1 MIDIC
6 IASDISSNY
15 ILINTDNYVMPH
27 GFQNLIERLLGKFE
41 IEINYKEIHVV
52 LSETMIILEEFIND
66 DSFKVKTAL
75 PLITKINY
83 NGTELELDY
92 RNKQHFFIAL
102 LVSIYNL
109 FTKSIKRNGHVY
121 IYNRTLLNFNSING
135 FIIRMLKSQKGMSL
149 EKLRGEYTL
158 SEKSESIPQVDFDK
172 GLNQLIELGY
182 VEYQESS
189 YMITAK
195 GSTLVL

>member
-6 IASDISSNY
+6 IATDICSNY
-15 ILINTDNYVMPH
+15 VLLNTDNYIMPH
-27 GFQNLIERLLGKFE
+27 GFQNLIVRLLDKFE
-41 IEINYKEIHVV
+41 IELNYKEMHIV
-52 LSETMIILEEFIND
+52 LSETKVILEEFIND

-83 NGTELELDY
+83 NETELELDY
-92 RNKQHFFIAL
+92 RNKKHFFMAL
-102 LVSIYNL
+102 LISIYNL

-121 IYNRTLLNFNSING
+121 IYNRTLLNFNSINS
-135 FIIRMLKSQKGMSL
+135 FIISMLKSQKSMSL
-149 EKLRGEYTL
+149 EKLRQEYTL
-158 SEKSESIPQVDFDK
+158 SEKSESIPQIDFDK

-182 VEYQESS
+182 VEYQELS

>member
-6 IASDISSNY
+6 IATDICSNY
-15 ILINTDNYVMPH
+15 VLLNTDNYIMPH
-27 GFQNLIERLLGKFE
+27 GFQNLIVRLLDKFE
-41 IEINYKEIHVV
+41 IELNYKEMHIV
-52 LSETMIILEEFIND
+52 LSETKVILEEFIND

-83 NGTELELDY
+83 NETELELDY
-92 RNKQHFFIAL
+92 RNNKHFFMAL
-102 LVSIYNL
+102 LISIYNL

-149 EKLRGEYTL
+149 EKLRGEYAL

-182 VEYQESS
+182 IEYQESF